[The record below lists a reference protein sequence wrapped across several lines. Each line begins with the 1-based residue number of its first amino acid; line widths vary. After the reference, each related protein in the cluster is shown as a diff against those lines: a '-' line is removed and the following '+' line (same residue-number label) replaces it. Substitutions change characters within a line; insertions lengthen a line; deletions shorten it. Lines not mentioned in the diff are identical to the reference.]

1 MKRNQYIFLGM
12 VFIAIPSLVQA
23 QTQQKDTTL
32 NRTVVVEQEYNPII
46 MDAAKVNV
54 LPKVEEPVVNKKE
67 VEYAVSS
74 TPASNI
80 PAGTMQAY
88 TGKETQATSHP
99 GYVRLGYGNYNNLD
113 AYANYLFRLS
123 DRDKLNVN
131 FNMVGM
137 KGTLD
142 MPSYRTSKPDEWDA
156 FYYRT
161 RAGIDY
167 LHQFNRMNLNIAGH
181 FGLSNFNYRPYS
193 IFNKQKFTSGD
204 MHVGLKSTDETLP
217 LQFQAE
223 TNLLLY
229 NRQQGFPAINKLGV
243 TETQVRTK
251 GNVTGMINEEQLIS
265 IAVEMD
271 NLLYDPRQMG
281 SYKETLFHN
290 RTTVNLNPYYELN
303 DDSWRLHIGANVD
316 LSFKNGKS
324 FYVSPDIDLAYIFS
338 DSYVLYARATG
349 GRLLNDFRR
358 LEQINP
364 YACFSHP
371 ITDTYEQVN
380 ARIGFKASP
389 VNGLWFD
396 LFGGYQNLK
405 NDLYPY
411 MSDITGGQGGVFTDY
426 GQTDSYN
433 FHAGAQISYAY
444 KDLFSFAADATYYHW
459 DADDPNVDSETVN
472 YNDALLMK
480 PQFKLGLQ
488 IEARPI
494 HALSLNI
501 SYQYISRTEPY
512 FFTGAKLPAVSNLG
526 LKATYNLFKG
536 VSIYAKA
543 DNLLNKEYQ
552 YYLDYPTQ
560 GINFVGGLSFQF

>member
-1 MKRNQYIFLGM
+1 MKRNQYIFWGM
-12 VFIAIPSLVQA
+12 ALMAVSSSAQEQA
-23 QTQQKDTTL
+23 LPQDSTL
-32 NRTVVVEQEYNPII
+32 SRTVVVEQEYNPII

-74 TPASNI
+74 TPASDI
-80 PAGTMQAY
+80 PTGTMQAY
-88 TGKETQATSHP
+88 MGKETQAKSQP
-99 GYVRLGYGNYNNLD
+99 GYARLGYGNYNNLD
-113 AYANYLFRLS
+113 AYANYLFHLS
-123 DRDKLNVN
+123 GRDKLNVN
-131 FNMVGM
+131 FNMTGM

-142 MPSYRTSKPDEWDA
+142 MPSYRTSKPDEWNA
-156 FYYRT
+156 SYYRT
-161 RAGIDY
+161 RASIDY
-167 LHQFNRMNLNIAGH
+167 LHQFNRVDLNIAGH

-193 IFNKQKFTSGD
+193 LFNKQKFTSGD
-204 MHVGLKSTDETLP
+204 MHAGLKSTDETLP

-229 NRQQGFPAINKLGV
+229 NRQQGFPTIDKLGV
-243 TETQVRTK
+243 SETQIRTK
-251 GNVTGMINEEQLIS
+251 GCVTGLIDEEQTIS
-265 IAVEMD
+265 IAAEVD

-281 SYKETLFHN
+281 KDKETLFYN

-303 DDSWRLHIGANVD
+303 SDSWRLHIGANVD

-324 FYVSPDIDLAYIFS
+324 FYASPDIDLAYIFS
-338 DSYVLYARATG
+338 DSYVLYAKATG

-358 LEQINP
+358 LEQIDP
-364 YACFSHP
+364 YACFSTP

-389 VNGLWFD
+389 VTGLWFD

-411 MSDITGGQGGVFTDY
+411 IGEINGKYGGVFTDY
-426 GQTDSYN
+426 DQTDGYN

-459 DADDPNVDSETVN
+459 DADDSSIDSETVN
-472 YNDALLMK
+472 YNNALLMK
-480 PQFKLGLQ
+480 PQLKLGLQ
-488 IEARPI
+488 IEMRPI
-494 HALSLNI
+494 RALSLDI
-501 SYQYISRTEPY
+501 SYKYITRAEPY
-512 FFTGAKLPAVSNLG
+512 FFIGAKLPAVSNLG

>member
-1 MKRNQYIFLGM
+1 M
-12 VFIAIPSLVQA
+12 
-23 QTQQKDTTL
+23 
-32 NRTVVVEQEYNPII
+32 
-46 MDAAKVNV
+46 
-54 LPKVEEPVVNKKE
+54 
-67 VEYAVSS
+67 
-74 TPASNI
+74 
-80 PAGTMQAY
+80 
-88 TGKETQATSHP
+88 
-99 GYVRLGYGNYNNLD
+99 
-113 AYANYLFRLS
+113 
-123 DRDKLNVN
+123 
-131 FNMVGM
+131 
-137 KGTLD
+137 
-142 MPSYRTSKPDEWDA
+142 
-156 FYYRT
+156 
-161 RAGIDY
+161 
-167 LHQFNRMNLNIAGH
+167 
-181 FGLSNFNYRPYS
+181 
-193 IFNKQKFTSGD
+193 
-204 MHVGLKSTDETLP
+204 
-217 LQFQAE
+217 
-223 TNLLLY
+223 
-229 NRQQGFPAINKLGV
+229 
-243 TETQVRTK
+243 
-251 GNVTGMINEEQLIS
+251 
-265 IAVEMD
+265 
-271 NLLYDPRQMG
+271 
-281 SYKETLFHN
+281 
-290 RTTVNLNPYYELN
+290 
-303 DDSWRLHIGANVD
+303 
-316 LSFKNGKS
+316 
-324 FYVSPDIDLAYIFS
+324 
-338 DSYVLYARATG
+338 
-349 GRLLNDFRR
+349 
-358 LEQINP
+358 
-364 YACFSHP
+364 
-371 ITDTYEQVN
+371 
-380 ARIGFKASP
+380 
-389 VNGLWFD
+389 NGLWFD